1 MSASAPARR
10 YHQVARVAATEQT
23 RQRLVAA
30 FAAALEARWIEEITL
45 DDVAATAGTTR
56 QTAIRLFGGKD
67 GLLAACCDRLGE
79 EVRGRRR
86 LPAGAGPRAVARA
99 VVQDYEA
106 SGDLVLRLLAQE
118 GRHAPLGA
126 MLDAGRLGHRRWL
139 AEAFAAVLAGRAAA
153 EREALLDQFVVATDV
168 FTWKLLRRD
177 RRRGAAE
184 VEALMAGLMQGVI
197 QEGKPR
203 DG

>member
-1 MSASAPARR
+1 MSSAATRPYR
-10 YHQVARVAATEQT
+10 QVARAAATEET

-30 FAAALEARWIEEITL
+30 FGAAREDRWIEEITL
-45 DDVAATAGTTR
+45 DDVAAAAGTTR

-67 GLLAACCDRLGE
+67 GLLAACRDRLGE

-99 VVQDYEA
+99 VVQDYEV

-118 GRHAPLGA
+118 GRHPPLAA
-126 MLDAGRLGHRRWL
+126 MLDVGRAGHRRWL
-139 AEAFAAVLAGRAAA
+139 SEAFAAVLAARPPAA
-153 EREALLDQFVVATDV
+153 REALLDQLVVASDV

-177 RRRGAAE
+177 RRRSAAE
-184 VEALMAGLMQGVI
+184 VEALMTGLMDGVI
-197 QEGKPR
+197 QAGKPPHA
-203 DG
+203 